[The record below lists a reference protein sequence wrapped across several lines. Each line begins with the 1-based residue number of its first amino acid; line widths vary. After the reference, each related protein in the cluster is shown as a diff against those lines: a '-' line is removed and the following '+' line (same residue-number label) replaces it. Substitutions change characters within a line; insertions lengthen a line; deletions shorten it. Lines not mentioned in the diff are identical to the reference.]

1 MAERARMI
9 NWKAAALPFDQRALL
24 RLAIWG
30 GAAAGA
36 LLVAVLTAHSDAG
49 SQRPGIATAA
59 ASSEGGVPF
68 PTASIMARLAAHSEE
83 LENETRRLAEAVAAL
98 TADRDRLITRIASL

>member
-9 NWKAAALPFDQRALL
+9 SWKAAGLPLDQRALL

-36 LLVAVLTAHSDAG
+36 LLVAVLTAHSNAG
-49 SQRPGIATAA
+49 SQRSGIATAA
-59 ASSEGGVPF
+59 AGSEGSVPF
-68 PTASIMARLAAHSEE
+68 PTASIMARLAAHSE
-83 LENETRRLAEAVAAL
+83 NSRTRRRLAEAV
-98 TADRDRLITRIASL
+98 TRSRRS